1 MSDLIRR
8 MDAVQACQVGPSD
21 EWSRS
26 TKSGYNQAATDC
38 AMNMLRIPAVQPDV
52 RIKEYEDAYQ
62 YALHLAEAL
71 RENYPPNPDF
81 RFLGDL
87 VGLLTQIDN
96 MVAGLSQPA
105 VQPDPR
111 EAALRK
117 ALYGL
122 RKAAD
127 DLDGYV
133 GRGYGDEYLE
143 LADRLALIDKPGHVN
158 ETPKSEHE
166 AEVMLTPATKGGHP

>member
-26 TKSGYNQAATDC
+26 TKNGYNQAATDC
-38 AMNMLRIPAVQPDV
+38 AMNMLRIPAVQPDP
-52 RIKEYEDAYQ
+52 RIKEYEEAYQ

-71 RENYPPNPDF
+71 RKNYPPNPDF

-105 VQPDPR
+105 VQSFDCECGQVGPCNSQFCTPR
-111 EAALRK
+111 AAL
-117 ALYGL
+117 
-122 RKAAD
+122 
-127 DLDGYV
+127 
-133 GRGYGDEYLE
+133 
-143 LADRLALIDKPGHVN
+143 
-158 ETPKSEHE
+158 
-166 AEVMLTPATKGGHP
+166 KGESHD